1 MLQVVDL
8 GFVLGQLS
16 VDVIS
21 LLLRR
26 DALLLDVLLESL
38 SLVGFLPLVW
48 GVLEHEEVVDPE
60 VFDEDL
66 ELSHVEPVGSV
77 GKRDIG

>member
-38 SLVGFLPLVW
+38 SLVGFLPFV
-48 GVLEHEEVVDPE
+48 GSVLEHEEVVDPE
-60 VFDEDL
+60 VLDEDL
-66 ELSHVEPVGSV
+66 ELLHIESVGSV
-77 GKRDIG
+77 GKRNIG